1 MDVVVVGGK
10 TRADYLIS
18 MLVNNH
24 NRVVAINDDKHYC
37 QFLSSRYDIDVIWGN
52 GTKLRVLEEADVAGF
67 DIVVALSNNDAD
79 NLVICQLARYYL
91 GITRQLC
98 IVANPE
104 NTAIFKRLGVSAAIS
119 ATAALSK
126 AVKETIIAIDAN
138 PSSEAFRIRSP
149 FNHANTPRGQLLPS
163 NTQQKTSYDAR
174 LLNGSNNNYGNTHA
188 PKHSTEEARKL
199 SSSFHRICKLI
210 P

>member
-138 PSSEAFRIRSP
+138 PSSEAFR
-149 FNHANTPRGQLLPS
+149 